1 MLAMPRVKQSDNFAA
16 YILVVIVCA
25 IICVVMMWMYFDYKQ
40 RTASYLAYSAFGPIV
55 ARGSDFSIRAS
66 VAVQTR
72 NEDTSWIEKNQK
84 AVNVALQA
92 ALASADPVRVR
103 APEGV
108 TYVQGMLRDAV
119 NASLGTQNVQ
129 EILLTDFV
137 VQGN

>member
-1 MLAMPRVKQSDNFAA
+1 MARAKQSDNSAA
-16 YILVVIVCA
+16 YILITVVCA
-25 IICVVMMWMYFDYKQ
+25 VICVAMMWMYFDYKQ
-40 RTASYLAYSAFGPIV
+40 RTASYLAYSDFGPIV
-55 ARGSDFSIRAS
+55 ARGADFSIRAS

-72 NEDTSWIEKNQK
+72 NEDTSWVETNKK
-84 AVNVALQA
+84 AVSIALQA
-92 ALASADPVRVR
+92 ALASADPTRVR